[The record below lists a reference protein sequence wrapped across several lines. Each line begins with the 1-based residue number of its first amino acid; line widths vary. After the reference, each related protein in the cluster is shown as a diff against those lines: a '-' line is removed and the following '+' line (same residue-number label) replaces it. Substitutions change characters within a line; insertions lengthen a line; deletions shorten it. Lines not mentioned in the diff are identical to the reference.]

1 MFFAIL
7 FGVAPQILF
16 NYVTPSVNRQV
27 ETLADWTRRVHD
39 APVGQA
45 VAAMQEPEAAQAAR

>member
-1 MFFAIL
+1 L
-7 FGVAPQILF
+7 LF

-39 APVGQA
+39 APAARA
-45 VAAMQEPEAAQAAR
+45 VATIQEPAAAQAAR

>member
-1 MFFAIL
+1 
-7 FGVAPQILF
+7 VAPQILF

-39 APVGQA
+39 AAPAAPA
-45 VAAMQEPEAAQAAR
+45 VAADARLEAQGVAAR